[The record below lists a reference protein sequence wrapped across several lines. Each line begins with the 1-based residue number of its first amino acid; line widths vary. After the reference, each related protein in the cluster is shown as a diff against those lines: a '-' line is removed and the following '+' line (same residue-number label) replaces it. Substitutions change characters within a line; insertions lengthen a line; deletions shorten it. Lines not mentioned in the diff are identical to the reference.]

1 MHKLQ
6 ERFGHPKKYHLNL
19 DDTVRLEVGIYNN
32 EYVVKGFDKRIK
44 LSSVPKYIR
53 KAFQCPGIMSGA
65 VNRILFNVSVIGLD
79 NKSYYSALKI
89 EWTGF
94 SKNSVMNN
102 ILNVTP
108 RYTNTEIL
116 EAIFDCFGIDEGE
129 FLSKGIYLADETKT
143 FQISSLETENSGIV
157 HGGAWRVLSEG
168 FSMIFRSL
176 IPHDEYMRKYYRKK
190 EIAKTNEGNK

>member
-6 ERFGHPKKYHLNL
+6 ERFGHPKKYHLDL
-19 DDTVRLEVGIYNN
+19 DDTVRLEVGIYKD
-32 EYVVKGFDKRIK
+32 EYIVKGFDKRIK
-44 LSSVPKYIR
+44 LVNVPKYIR
-53 KAFQCPGIMSGA
+53 KAFQCPSIMSGA
-65 VNRILFNVSVIGLD
+65 VNRISFDVSIISLNGT
-79 NKSYYSALKI
+79 SYYSALKI
-89 EWTGF
+89 EWKGF

-102 ILNVTP
+102 TLNIMP

-116 EAIFDCFGIDEGE
+116 EAIFDSFGIDEGE

-168 FSMIFRSL
+168 YSMIFRSL
-176 IPHDEYMRKYYRKK
+176 IPHDEYMRKYRKK
-190 EIAKTNEGNK
+190 EINKTNEGSK

>member
-6 ERFGHPKKYHLNL
+6 ERFGHPKKYHLDL
-19 DDTVRLEVGIYNN
+19 DDTVRLEVGIYKD
-32 EYVVKGFDKRIK
+32 EYIVKGFDKRIK
-44 LSSVPKYIR
+44 LVNVPKYIR
-53 KAFQCPGIMSGA
+53 KAFQCPSIISGA
-65 VNRILFNVSVIGLD
+65 VNRISFDVSIIGLD
-79 NKSYYSALKI
+79 SVSYYSALKI
-89 EWTGF
+89 EWKGF

-102 ILNVTP
+102 TLNIMP

-116 EAIFDCFGIDEGE
+116 EAIFDSFGIDEGE

-168 FSMIFRSL
+168 YSMIFRSL
-176 IPHDEYMRKYYRKK
+176 IPHDEYMRKYRKK
-190 EIAKTNEGNK
+190 EINKTNEGSK